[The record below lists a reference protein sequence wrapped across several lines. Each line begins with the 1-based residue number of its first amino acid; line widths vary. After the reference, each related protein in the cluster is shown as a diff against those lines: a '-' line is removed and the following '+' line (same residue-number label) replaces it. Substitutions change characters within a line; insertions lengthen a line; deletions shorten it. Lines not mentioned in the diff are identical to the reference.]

1 MWPFLYHAVPLA
13 RRDSART
20 EEMALKLESMT
31 VDDIFEW
38 LKTQPDIPNYVAET
52 FRGLCY
58 SYACKGV
65 SPLLLCSHVP

>member
-52 FRGLCY
+52 FRG
-58 SYACKGV
+58 
-65 SPLLLCSHVP
+65 